1 MPENVTYPC
10 GQCAL
15 YSLPNH
21 ILTLIA
27 GVSNIVMNRFNVSL
41 LVFLLFNFIF
51 TLLTEILIVAM
62 DRFNVFFQ
70 ESFTFALYSH

>member
-1 MPENVTYPC
+1 MKMLLTPVINVNIKQKLKDTYKIQTHIKSVPENVTYPC

-27 GVSNIVMNRFNVSL
+27 GVSNIVMNRCNVSL
-41 LVFLLFNFIF
+41 
-51 TLLTEILIVAM
+51 
-62 DRFNVFFQ
+62 
-70 ESFTFALYSH
+70 